1 MSGNSE
7 SGSPRADPRPERTR
21 DRLGTAMW
29 ALFQEKPF
37 DAITVQEL
45 LDRAGVSRST
55 FYTYFRDK
63 NDLFVTDVDEF
74 LERMATGLVGRTD
87 AGDRVAPVRELFSH
101 IGEMRKL
108 YVAFVAS
115 GRIHEFFDLTRG
127 HFTRGIE
134 ARLAELPR
142 AARLT
147 PQRRAALSQAFGG
160 ALVSLLSW
168 WVDGGCVM
176 TPAAMD
182 ELFHAI
188 VWSAVG
194 PVYGASPNQ
203 ASSQALAVL
212 IYALV

>member
-1 MSGNSE
+1 MSGNSHSRGQE
-7 SGSPRADPRPERTR
+7 TDPRAERTR
-21 DRLGTAMW
+21 DRLGAAMW

-45 LDRAGVSRST
+45 LDRAGVARST

-63 NDLFVTDVDEF
+63 NDLFVSDVDEF
-74 LERMATGLVGRTD
+74 LERMATGLVGRAD

-115 GRIHEFFDLTRG
+115 GRIHEFLDLTRA
-127 HFTRGIE
+127 HFTRGIA
-134 ARLAELPR
+134 ARLGELPR
-142 AARLT
+142 GAGLA
-147 PQRRAALSQAFGG
+147 PQQRAALAHAFGG

-168 WVDGGCVM
+168 WIDGGCVM
-176 TPAAMD
+176 TPVAMD
-182 ELFHAI
+182 ELFHAM

-194 PVYGASPNQ
+194 PV
-203 ASSQALAVL
+203 
-212 IYALV
+212 

>member
-1 MSGNSE
+1 
-7 SGSPRADPRPERTR
+7 
-21 DRLGTAMW
+21 MW

-45 LDRAGVSRST
+45 LDRAGVARST

-74 LERMATGLVGRTD
+74 LERTATGLVGRAD

-115 GRIHEFFDLTRG
+115 GRIHEFFDLTRA

-134 ARLAELPR
+134 ARLGGT
-142 AARLT
+142 AAGR
-147 PQRRAALSQAFGG
+147 QAY
-160 ALVSLLSW
+160 VP
-168 WVDGGCVM
+168 
-176 TPAAMD
+176 T
-182 ELFHAI
+182 
-188 VWSAVG
+188 
-194 PVYGASPNQ
+194 
-203 ASSQALAVL
+203 ASSACARVRRSVGVATVVVDRRRMRHDARRDGRP
-212 IYALV
+212 IPRDGLVGSGQVAGPPNGCRGHVSAESH

>member
-1 MSGNSE
+1 MSGD
-7 SGSPRADPRPERTR
+7 SPLRGQQGDPRPERVR
-21 DRLGTAMW
+21 DRLGGAMW

-45 LDRAGVSRST
+45 LDRAGVARST

-63 NDLFVTDVDEF
+63 NDLFVSDLDEF
-74 LERMATGLVGRTD
+74 LERMAMALVGQGG

-101 IGEMRKL
+101 VGEMRKL

-115 GRIHEFFDLTRG
+115 GRIHEFLDLTRA

-142 AARLT
+142 GARLV
-147 PQRRAALSQAFGG
+147 PQQRTALSHAFGG

-182 ELFHAI
+182 ELFHAM

-194 PVYGASPNQ
+194 PV
-203 ASSQALAVL
+203 
-212 IYALV
+212 

>member
-1 MSGNSE
+1 MSGKSQ
-7 SGSPRADPRPERTR
+7 SRGPQSDPRVERTR

-45 LDRAGVSRST
+45 LDRAGVARST

-74 LERMATGLVGRTD
+74 LERMATGLVGRAD

-101 IGEMRKL
+101 VGEMRKL

-115 GRIHEFFDLTRG
+115 GRIHEFHDLTRA
-127 HFTRGIE
+127 HFTRGI
-134 ARLAELPR
+134 ATRLGELPR
-142 AARLT
+142 SARLIP
-147 PQRRAALSQAFGG
+147 PQRAALAHAFGG
-160 ALVSLLSW
+160 ALVSLLAWGS
-168 WVDGGCVM
+168 DGGCVM

-182 ELFHAI
+182 ELFHTM

-194 PVYGASPNQ
+194 K
-203 ASSQALAVL
+203 
-212 IYALV
+212 

>member
-1 MSGNSE
+1 MSGNSH
-7 SGSPRADPRPERTR
+7 SRGPQSDPRVERTR

-45 LDRAGVSRST
+45 LDRAGVARST

-74 LERMATGLVGRTD
+74 LERMATGLVGRAD

-108 YVAFVAS
+108 YAAFVAS
-115 GRIHEFFDLTRG
+115 GRIHEFFDLTRA

-147 PQRRAALSQAFGG
+147 SQQRPALAHAFGG

-168 WVDGGCVM
+168 WIDGGCVM

-182 ELFHAI
+182 DLFHAM
-188 VWSAVG
+188 VWSAVDK
-194 PVYGASPNQ
+194 
-203 ASSQALAVL
+203 
-212 IYALV
+212 